1 MQMAN
6 TMKIER
12 RAAIQTLLRG
22 GLALGLLPGFAE
34 SAWSAVA
41 AASGAGGAAGAG
53 AGGDG
58 PSAHALDSGQGRMIA
73 RIADTILPS
82 SDTPGARDVG
92 VPAWIDL
99 VLARYFSDT
108 RRAAFLS
115 GLDAI
120 DKLAQAQS
128 GAHLAALSGAD
139 LATLIGT
146 LDAACGSK
154 DLTPAQ
160 RGYVQ
165 LKELVMF
172 GYFTSKS
179 VQQDLLKVVI
189 VPGRFDA
196 DVHITPAG
204 TQ

>member
-1 MQMAN
+1 MAN
-6 TMKIER
+6 TSKIER
-12 RAAIQTLLRG
+12 RAAIQTLLQG

-34 SAWSAVA
+34 SAWNAVA
-41 AASGAGGAAGAG
+41 AG

-58 PSAHALDSGQGRMIA
+58 LSPRALDSEQGRMIA

-82 SDTPGARDVG
+82 SDTPGASDVG

-115 GLDAI
+115 DLRAI
-120 DKLAQAQS
+120 EKLAQAQS
-128 GAHLAALSGAD
+128 GAHLAALCGAD
-139 LATLIGT
+139 LAKVIGV

-196 DVHITPAG
+196 DVRIRPASA
-204 TQ
+204 Q

>member
-1 MQMAN
+1 MAN
-6 TMKIER
+6 PLKIDR
-12 RAAIQTLLRG
+12 RTAVQTLLQG
-22 GLALGLLPGFAE
+22 GLALSLSPGFAE

-41 AASGAGGAAGAG
+41 AAAAAGGNS
-53 AGGDG
+53 
-58 PSAHALDSGQGRMIA
+58 PSPRVLDTGQGQMIA
-73 RIADTILPS
+73 RIADTILPR
-82 SDTPGARDVG
+82 SDTPGAGDVG

-115 GLDAI
+115 DLGAI

-128 GAHLAALSGAD
+128 GADLGEVIGA
-139 LATLIGT
+139 

-172 GYFTSKS
+172 GYFTSKR

-189 VPGRFDA
+189 VPGRFDG
-196 DVHITPAG
+196 DVRITP
-204 TQ
+204 TSTP